1 MKQKQHPYDL
11 VIGLDR
17 SDRKADLH
25 LIDNTSSQ
33 TRCETLNSSPEQF
46 HQWLLNLRQAHPKAS
61 VAVCLEQPA
70 GHLIPFLE
78 TYNWI
83 TLYPIN
89 PISLQKYRE
98 TFVTSRAKDDA
109 KDAQYLA
116 ELLLDYYAKLKAW
129 APQDS
134 QTRLL
139 QQLVVH
145 RRAVIDERTAQ
156 TNRLQALLKA
166 YFPQALELCGEE
178 LWRPLATAFL
188 LKWPTL
194 MAVQKAKPATLKEF
208 YYLNGSRSQK
218 LIEQRLK
225 LVEQALAVSDEPA
238 LNQSFALRV
247 QLVCRQLQ
255 DIVTTIKEF
264 ERQIAEVFANHPD
277 REIFASLPGA
287 GPVLAPRLLAALG
300 ADRERFESADSLH
313 RYSGIAPV
321 TKQSGNKRHVHR
333 RYLCP
338 KFERQSFHEYAKES
352 VLWCRWAAAY
362 YLDQRSKGKPH
373 HTAVR
378 ALAFKWQRIIWRCW
392 QSRTPYSDQQYEK
405 ALRKSGSKL
414 VGIFGRIEVGKNP
427 VKNPVTKP
435 SKKAVKKLK
444 KSLAG
449 LPQR

>member
-1 MKQKQHPYDL
+1 MKQQQHTYDL

-17 SDRKADLH
+17 SDRKADLY
-25 LIDNTSSQ
+25 LIDTTAGT
-33 TRCETLNSSPEQF
+33 TRAETLNSSPELF
-46 HQWLLNLRQAHPKAS
+46 HGWLLKLRQQHPKAS
-61 VAVCLEQPA
+61 VAICLEQPA
-70 GHLIPFLE
+70 GHLVPFLE
-78 TYNWI
+78 TYSWI

-98 TFVTSRAKDDA
+98 TFITSRAKDDA

-116 ELLLDYYAKLKAW
+116 ELLLEHPEKLKPW

-134 QTRLL
+134 QTRLT

-156 TNRLQALLKA
+156 TNRLQALLKV
-166 YFPQALELCGEE
+166 YFPQALALCGED

-194 MAVQKAKPATLKEF
+194 AAVQKATPSELKQF
-208 YYLNGSRSQK
+208 YYLQGSRSQK
-218 LIEQRLK
+218 LLEQRLQ
-225 LVEQALAVSDEPA
+225 LVKEAVAVSDEPA

-255 DIVTTIKEF
+255 DIVRTIKDF
-264 ERQIAEVFANHPD
+264 EQQIAQVFAQHPD

-300 ADRERFESADSLH
+300 TDRERFESAGSLH
-313 RYSGIAPV
+313 CYSGIAPV
-321 TKQSGNKRHVHR
+321 TKQSGKKRHIHR

-362 YLDQRSKGKPH
+362 YLSQRSKGKPH

-405 ALRKSGSKL
+405 ALRKNGSPL
-414 VGIFGRIEVGKNP
+414 LGLFARVEVGKNP
-427 VKNPVTKP
+427 VKNPVATP
-435 SKKAVKKLK
+435 RKAPRK
-444 KSLAG
+444 KS
-449 LPQR
+449 